1 MFKSPLIAALLTV
14 TLPAGAVLADGH
26 APQAAIKTITLE
38 GAKIYTDSNG
48 MSLYTFDKDSKG
60 VSNCNDGCAVKWPPL
75 AAPAN
80 AEGAGQFSVVT
91 RKDGS
96 KQWALKGMAL
106 YTWFKDKKSGDITG
120 DGVKGVWHI
129 AKP

>member
-1 MFKSPLIAALLTV
+1 MFKTTLIAAALAT
-14 TLPAGAVLADGH
+14 TLSAGTAFAAAH
-26 APQAAIKTITLE
+26 APKASIHTITIE
-38 GAKIYTDSNG
+38 SGKIYTDSKG

-75 AAPAN
+75 MAPAK
-80 AEGAGQFSVVT
+80 AEGAGQFSVIT
-91 RKDGS
+91 RADGS
-96 KQWALKGMAL
+96 KQWAVNGMPL
-106 YTWFKDKKSGDITG
+106 YTWIKDKKPGDVTG